1 MKKSQIREV
10 IKEVLQESLWDNIN
24 AKKKSGRKSAK
35 KGSKAYKAAV
45 AAGKKLMEIDAS
57 TPAPNEIPG
66 GLSQFATIGDLAT
79 MHKLPLAQ
87 IIQQITK
94 GVRVES
100 EHTTDLDIAMEIAFD
115 HIYED
120 PKYYDKLS
128 NIEEMADIRSV
139 ERYADDE
146 LDPIDVEF
154 GRHFFDRL
162 QDPRNG
168 KEITTSELLDFFARL
183 INKKNQFI
191 TFVEKYQEFVV
202 KDRNT
207 GINIPFISQINQAIA
222 KTIMR
227 KQNFMTSNPVI
238 ALEGKHDPVE
248 PGILKKR
255 LGKLT
260 CSKVRQAKSKLE
272 DKGTHYA
279 KALQRYLNYHC
290 Q

>member
-1 MKKSQIREV
+1 MKKSQLNKIV
-10 IKEVLQESLWDNIN
+10 KEVL
-24 AKKKSGRKSAK
+24 
-35 KGSKAYKAAV
+35 
-45 AAGKKLMEIDAS
+45 DAT
-57 TPAPNEIPG
+57 TPAPNKIPG
-66 GLSQFATIGDLAT
+66 GLAQYATIGDLSQ
-79 MHKLPLAQ
+79 MHKVSLEE
-87 IIQQITK
+87 IIRQVIK
-94 GVRVES
+94 GIKVES

-115 HIYED
+115 HVYED

-128 NIEEMADIRSV
+128 SIEEMADMRSV

-154 GRHFFDRL
+154 GKHFFDRL
-162 QDPRNG
+162 VDPRNG
-168 KEITTSELLDFFARL
+168 KEITTSELLDFFTRL
-183 INKKNQFI
+183 INRKEQFVNFLKK
-191 TFVEKYQEFVV
+191 YHEFVV
-202 KDRNT
+202 KDRRTN
-207 GINIPFISQINQAIA
+207 INIPFISQVNQAIA

-227 KQNFMTSNPVI
+227 KPNFMTTNPII
-238 ALEGKHDPVE
+238 ALEGEHDPVK

-260 CSKVRQAKSKLE
+260 CSKVRAERGRLE

>member
-1 MKKSQIREV
+1 MKKSQI
-10 IKEVLQESLWDNIN
+10 KEIVKEAIEESLWDNIN
-24 AKKKSGRKSAK
+24 AKRKSGRKPAR

-45 AAGKKLMEIDAS
+45 KAGKKLMELDAS

-66 GLSQFATIGDLAT
+66 GLAQYATIGDLAQ
-79 MHKLPLAQ
+79 MHKLPVNQ
-87 IIQQITK
+87 IITQIIK
-94 GVRVES
+94 GVKVES

-115 HIYED
+115 HVYED

-128 NIEEMADIRSV
+128 SIEEMADMRSV
-139 ERYADDE
+139 ERYADGE

-154 GRHFFDRL
+154 GKHFFDRL

-183 INKKNQFI
+183 INKKNQFVSFI
-191 TFVEKYQEFVV
+191 EKYHEFVV

-207 GINIPFISQINQAIA
+207 GINIPFISQVNQAIA

-227 KQNFMTSNPVI
+227 KHNFTTSNPVI
-238 ALEGKHDPVE
+238 ALEGVDDPVK
-248 PGILKKR
+248 PGILKDR
-255 LGKLT
+255 LGKLS
-260 CSKVRQAKSKLE
+260 CSKVRAAKAELE

>member
-1 MKKSQIREV
+1 MKKSQLRQI
-10 IKEVLQESLWDNIN
+10 IKEAL
-24 AKKKSGRKSAK
+24 
-35 KGSKAYKAAV
+35 
-45 AAGKKLMEIDAS
+45 DAS

-66 GLSQFATIGDLAT
+66 GLAQFATIGDLAA
-79 MHKLPLAQ
+79 MHKLPLDQ
-87 IIQQITK
+87 IIKQILK
-94 GVRVES
+94 GVKIES

-115 HIYED
+115 HVYES
-120 PKYYDKLS
+120 PTYYDDLAQIK
-128 NIEEMADIRSV
+128 EMADMRSV

-146 LDPIDVEF
+146 LDPIDIEF

-162 QDPRNG
+162 IDPRNE
-168 KEITTSELLDFFARL
+168 KEISTSELLDFFARL
-183 INKKNQFI
+183 INKKEQFI
-191 TFVEKYQEFVV
+191 NFVKKYHEFVV
-202 KDRNT
+202 KDRRT
-207 GINIPFISQINQAIA
+207 GINIPFMSAVNQAIA

-227 KQNFMTSNPVI
+227 KPNFMTSNPVI
-238 ALEGKHDPVE
+238 ALEVKEHEPVQ

-260 CSKVRQAKSKLE
+260 CSKVRAEKAGLK